1 MAAPTITT
9 NTYAGEALE
18 GVIAQTVLRGNTIEN
33 DLITVHDNID
43 KRAVIKTFD
52 SGLNIQDSVATFAH
66 AGSMT
71 LDEKYLDPKKFMIA
85 MEWDYETINNTWYAS
100 QQNRGRRADFIP
112 PADLES
118 VLIENTAA
126 LNSKFIDASI
136 WHGSVHA
143 GTLGGVTVSASTNVV
158 TGLVPLLEA
167 GSDAIKLTPTAGSGK
182 LAVSGISK
190 AAAAVFTVA
199 DTSTLATGDKVTV
212 TGVTG
217 TGFTGLN
224 GNTYAITV
232 INGTTFSIAVDS
244 TGFGTFGGSCF
255 VSFINKSNALSV
267 LTDIYNALP
276 LAVESMDD
284 FYIYGSNVLR
294 KAYSLAQAAAANG
307 AGSYFIGAKE
317 LDFLGQKMA
326 IIPYLKDNTIVA
338 SKVSNLH
345 FGTALDAEWNSMAI
359 KDLGESSLDYKIRY
373 RADFAFD
380 TNYTNGSEIVLY
392 RPA

>member
-1 MAAPTITT
+1 MEAPTITT

-52 SGLNIQDSVATFAH
+52 SGLNIQDSVATFEH

-126 LNSKFIDASI
+126 LNSKFIDATI

-167 GSDAIKLTPTAGSGK
+167 GSDAIKLAPTAGSGK
-182 LAVSGISK
+182 LAVTGISK
-190 AAAAVFTVA
+190 ASAAVFTVA
-199 DTSTLATGDKVTV
+199 STADLLTGDKVTV

-217 TGFTGLN
+217 TGFVDLN

-244 TGFGTFGGSCF
+244 SGFGTFGGSCF

-359 KDLGESSLDYKIRY
+359 KDMGESSLDYKIRY